1 MRAWLLAVAAAGAAA
16 VLAPPEPLGPTRPV
30 RLDAWRI
37 VGPGGGGTTRRP
49 AVSPH
54 DPKVV
59 VIACDMSGAYITTDG
74 GASWRMFNLGSVPTA
89 FAFDPKSP
97 ATLYAGAEGL
107 YKSED
112 GGGAGSRGRQE
123 PGPHARNSPRR
134 SRICSAIA
142 TDCRA
147 SRRSGEGRC
156 AEPSASRNAAVSR

>member
-1 MRAWLLAVAAAGAAA
+1 MRAWLLAAAAAGAAA

-54 DPKVV
+54 DPRVV

-89 FAFDPKSP
+89 FAFGPKSP

-112 GGGAGSRGRQE
+112 AGRTWRLVLPDPAQKTFE
-123 PGPHARNSPRR
+123 R
-134 SRICSAIA
+134 SIGDHGDRVFF
-142 TDCRA
+142 TDDPA
-147 SRRSGEGRC
+147 
-156 AEPSASRNAAVSR
+156 